1 MSTATSP
8 REILIETALALFA
21 RHGFQAVGIDRL
33 LSEAGVA
40 KMTLYKHF
48 RSKDELILEVLRR
61 RDQRW
66 REWLH
71 ASIRAS
77 APDPRGQ
84 LLAVF
89 DALGEWF
96 GDADFNGCLF
106 INATAEFGG
115 GQEAVRLLAAAH
127 KQQLKDDLADLAEAA
142 GADDPEALARA
153 LVLLVEGAIVVAHV
167 EGRYETAGDAKRAA
181 EVLLLA
187 AIPGRAERPR
197 GGAFGISPG
206 S

>member
-1 MSTATSP
+1 MLMSTATSP
-8 REILIETALALFA
+8 REVLIETALALFA

-48 RSKDELILEVLRR
+48 PSKDELILEVLRR
-61 RDQRW
+61 RDERW
-66 REWLH
+66 REWLQDR
-71 ASIRAS
+71 IRAKTR
-77 APDPRGQ
+77 DPRGQ

-96 GDADFNGCLF
+96 GDPDFNGCLF

-115 GQEAVRLLAAAH
+115 NQEAVRSLAAAH
-127 KQQLKDDLADLAEAA
+127 KQQLKDDLAQLAEAA

-153 LVLLVEGAIVVAHV
+153 LVLLVEGSIVVAHV
-167 EGRYETAGDAKRAA
+167 EGRYDAADDAKRAA
-181 EVLLLA
+181 EVLLASAL
-187 AIPGRAERPR
+187 PR
-197 GGAFGISPG
+197 SR
-206 S
+206 